1 MSKPNLK
8 LCEESNM
15 LRVERIEISDLPQL
29 AGLYDQLVKEKTNR
43 DRMKEIFINMDRS
56 DDYYLLGAKTENDL
70 LVGSIMGIVCLDL
83 LKQGRP
89 FMVMENLIVDS
100 KWQGNGVGKLL
111 LAEIESIARKRNC
124 IFIQF
129 CSSSYRKAAH
139 KFYEA
144 CGYDPNE
151 VQGFRKFLQA

>member
-151 VQGFRKFLQA
+151 VQGIRKFLQA

>member
-1 MSKPNLK
+1 
-8 LCEESNM
+8 M

>member
-1 MSKPNLK
+1 MYKTNLK
-8 LCEESNM
+8 SCDKSAM
-15 LRVERIEISDLPQL
+15 LKVQRIEIADLPQL
-29 AGLYDQLVKEKTNR
+29 AMLYDQLVEEKTDR
-43 DRMKEIFINMDRS
+43 VRMKEIFINMYKS
-56 DDYYLLGAKTENDL
+56 DDYYLLGAKTENNL
-70 LVGSIMGIVCLDL
+70 LIGSIMGIVCLDL
-83 LKQGRP
+83 LKQGMP

-100 KWQGNGVGKLL
+100 KWHGRGAGKLL

-144 CGYDPNE
+144 CGYDLNE
-151 VQGFRKFLQA
+151 VHGFRKFLQT

>member
-1 MSKPNLK
+1 
-8 LCEESNM
+8 M

-100 KWQGNGVGKLL
+100 KWQGKGTGKLL

-144 CGYDPNE
+144 CGYDLNE
-151 VQGFRKFLQA
+151 VHGFRKFLQP

>member
-1 MSKPNLK
+1 
-8 LCEESNM
+8 M
-15 LRVERIEISDLPQL
+15 LRVERIEIADLPQL
-29 AGLYDQLVKEKTNR
+29 AGLYDQLVKEKTDR
-43 DRMKEIFINMDRS
+43 DRMKEIFIKLDKC
-56 DDYYLLGAKTENDL
+56 DDYFLLGAKTGNNL
-70 LVGSIMGIVCLDL
+70 LVGSIMGIICLDL
-83 LKQGRP
+83 LKQGSP

-100 KWQGNGVGKLL
+100 KWHGKGAGKLL

-151 VQGFRKFLQA
+151 VHGFRKFLQE

>member
-1 MSKPNLK
+1 M
-8 LCEESNM
+8 
-15 LRVERIEISDLPQL
+15 RVEKITANDLPKL
-29 AGLYDQLVKEKTNR
+29 ARLYEQLVEEETNQ
-43 DRMKEIFINMDRS
+43 DRMKGIFIKMDTC
-56 DDYYLLGAKTENDL
+56 DDYYLLGAKTENNL

-83 LKQGRP
+83 LKQCRP

-100 KWQGNGVGKLL
+100 KWQGKGAGKLL

-144 CGYDPNE
+144 CGYDLNE
-151 VQGFRKFLQA
+151 VHGFRKFLQA